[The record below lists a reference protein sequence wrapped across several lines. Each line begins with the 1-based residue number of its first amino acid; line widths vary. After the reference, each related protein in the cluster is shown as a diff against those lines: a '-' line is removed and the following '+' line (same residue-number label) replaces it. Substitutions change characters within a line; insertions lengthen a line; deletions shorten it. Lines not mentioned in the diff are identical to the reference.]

1 MPLGYSAADDLPS
14 DESGRRPLKATSE
27 LDGLAR
33 PQARAHKEA
42 EEDGGAAAAG
52 LKHAALILTRLR
64 SPGGGG
70 KRGQCGGLPTVQF
83 KSATCPPRCGMKF
96 PSYLRSRSGR
106 SSSTEE
112 TK

>member
-42 EEDGGAAAAG
+42 EEDGGAAAAHSDASSRG
-52 LKHAALILTRLR
+52 HQR
-64 SPGGGG
+64 SSEVG
-70 KRGQCGGLPTVQF
+70 KR
-83 KSATCPPRCGMKF
+83 
-96 PSYLRSRSGR
+96 R
-106 SSSTEE
+106 SSREQAPQAWEGGNTRNGTILFYLMLRERR
-112 TK
+112 KYKIR

>member
-42 EEDGGAAAAG
+42 EEDGGAAAAHSDASSRG
-52 LKHAALILTRLR
+52 HQR
-64 SPGGGG
+64 SSEVG
-70 KRGQCGGLPTVQF
+70 K
-83 KSATCPPRCGMKF
+83 
-96 PSYLRSRSGR
+96 R
-106 SSSTEE
+106 SSSEQAPQAWEGGNTRNGVQQSYFILCCEREE
-112 TK
+112 KIR

>member
-42 EEDGGAAAAG
+42 EEDGGAAAAHSDASSRG
-52 LKHAALILTRLR
+52 HQR
-64 SPGGGG
+64 SSEVG
-70 KRGQCGGLPTVQF
+70 KRRKLGKEATHGTVQF
-83 KSATCPPRCGMKF
+83 YFILCCER
-96 PSYLRSRSGR
+96 
-106 SSSTEE
+106 EE
-112 TK
+112 NIR